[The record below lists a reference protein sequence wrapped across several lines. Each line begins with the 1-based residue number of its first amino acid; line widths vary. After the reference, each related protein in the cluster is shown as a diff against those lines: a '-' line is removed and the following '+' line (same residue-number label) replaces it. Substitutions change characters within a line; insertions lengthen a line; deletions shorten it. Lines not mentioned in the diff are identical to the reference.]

1 MVDQVSFPPSIGGS
15 GKIYTNDAN
24 PETGMYGGAHRKNF
38 FPIQADMVAAAGYV
52 SQYAQAIDGA
62 KANADRA
69 EDARAYVEGH
79 AGALK
84 SNILSFYKNKA
95 TLVSD
100 FANHNFQLYDGLRK
114 NRVAD
119 AEIWNIDRSTIGT
132 YVDATGKIRTA
143 AIDEP
148 RYTYDSETGESLGVL
163 SEEGRTNI
171 LLNTNDSSQWNLV
184 GAISKESTEVI
195 NGIERVRLRIA
206 AGQTGRI
213 AFNYNGTIVGTY
225 TASAR
230 VRVIDGWQENAL
242 VISMA
247 AADGGF
253 SRYVNPP
260 ANGDWG
266 YIERTDTINGAGEVN
281 IVRTAA
287 SHTADIVL
295 EVEAQQMEQGLN
307 RTSFIPTTTTA
318 VARLPDN
325 ISRSL
330 GNEFSDTEGTAYIDF
345 SLSPDSTEG
354 VIIRISDGT
363 SDNRIQIYKR
373 LSDGSLSVA
382 VRSAAQD
389 IAFFAAGDAPD
400 SGKIAVSYNA
410 DGISL
415 SVNGVSYVSSFSAP
429 FNTIGSLTQ
438 VDIVN
443 TSLAGAELFTAKD
456 FFYLPTKI
464 TVAELNALTAGGAL

>member
-1 MVDQVSFPPSIGGS
+1 MASFP
-15 GKIYTNDAN
+15 TVD
-24 PETGMYGGAHRKNF
+24 F
-38 FPIQADMVAAAGYV
+38 
-52 SQYAQAIDGA
+52 SQYKWEENDQNYLFKWNNFQTAI
-62 KANADRA
+62 
-69 EDARAYVEGH
+69 
-79 AGALK
+79 
-84 SNILSFYKNKA
+84 NILQENINKFGVEVKAEVDSAIGIAQSLIEAYSVNVLAPYKDKA
-95 TLVSD
+95 TLLSD
-100 FANHNFQLYDGLRK
+100 FANQRFRLYDGLRI
-114 NRVAD
+114 NDIAD
-119 AEIWNIDRSTIGT
+119 TSLWAIDRATIGT
-132 YVDATGKIRTA
+132 YIDAAGKIRTA

-148 RYTYDSETGESLGVL
+148 RYAYDPKTGEPLGIL

-171 LLNTNDSSQWNLV
+171 LLNTNDSSQWSLI
-184 GAISKESTEVI
+184 GAISIESTEVI
-195 NGIERVRLRIA
+195 NGIERVRIRIL
-206 AGQTGRI
+206 AGQEGRVQ
-213 AFNYNGTIVGTY
+213 FNYNASLSGTY

-230 VRVIDGWQENAL
+230 VRVLEGWQQNTLA
-242 VISMA
+242 ISMSN
-247 AADGGF
+247 ADGGF
-253 SRYVNPP
+253 SKFVNPP
-260 ANGDWG
+260 SDGAFD
-266 YIERTDTINGAGEVN
+266 YIERTDNVNGTGAVN
-281 IVRTAA
+281 IIRSLTNH
-287 SHTADIVL
+287 SQDIVI

-307 RTSFIPTTTTA
+307 RTSYIPTTTTA
-318 VARLPDN
+318 VARLADN

-410 DGISL
+410 AGISL

-443 TSLAGAELFTAKD
+443 TSLAGAELFSAKD
-456 FFYLPTKI
+456 FWYLPTQVA
-464 TVAELNALTAGGAL
+464 VAELDALTAGGQS